1 MYDKKA
7 MICKLIGAKI
17 AYYRNISG
25 LTQGSL
31 AKRSHI
37 SKSTL
42 SRIERG
48 NYNQSVTISVLIDIA
63 DALHIDLQLLMSF
76 SDEEKRLY
84 RHDL

>member
-1 MYDKKA
+1 MCDKKA
-7 MICKLIGAKI
+7 MILIGAKI